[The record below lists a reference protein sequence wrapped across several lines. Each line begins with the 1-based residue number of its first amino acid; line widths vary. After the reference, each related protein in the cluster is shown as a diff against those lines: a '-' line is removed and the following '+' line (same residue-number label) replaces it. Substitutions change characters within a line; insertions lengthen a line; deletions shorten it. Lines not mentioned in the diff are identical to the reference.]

1 MPVEWFTCSHVF
13 KGAGTWLFSLEL
25 FFISFSKIIFSIFLW
40 QRYSE
45 MLFGWMEY
53 LPWSVMRAWS
63 QLWQIW
69 CIHFALH
76 RFSLLVLFLWFLC
89 DDKHFFVWRKHCAP
103 VKSHCRTITVS
114 HSVILSPYPLPMCLE
129 VSTYVVPVPPS
140 WQNFFPPHEHNFSHV
155 DYQSEMLRIY
165 SKIIEAIPIPRV
177 FVKCKS
183 LTHWFN
189 CKIVTI
195 CNIFWCAYVVVVAL
209 CMYVF
214 THCTMYNAH
223 CTGAVWILHHIRS
236 SLGVTSDRGD
246 LCVCTL
252 PQLFFKALPDIL

>member
-1 MPVEWFTCSHVF
+1 MSSSWTRRGVTTGTPEQWRTPPSPSSSSSWSLTIGKYYLFKLDASGMVHMFTCLQRGRHM
-13 KGAGTWLFSLEL
+13 ALSLEL

-53 LPWSVMRAWS
+53 LPWSVMRARS

-103 VKSHCRTITVS
+103 VKSHCRTITIS
-114 HSVILSPYPLPMCLE
+114 HSVILSPYPLPTCLE

-140 WQNFFPPHEHNFSHV
+140 WQNFFSPHEHNFGHV
-155 DYQSEMLRIY
+155 DYPSEMLR
-165 SKIIEAIPIPRV
+165 
-177 FVKCKS
+177 
-183 LTHWFN
+183 
-189 CKIVTI
+189 
-195 CNIFWCAYVVVVAL
+195 
-209 CMYVF
+209 M
-214 THCTMYNAH
+214 
-223 CTGAVWILHHIRS
+223 
-236 SLGVTSDRGD
+236 
-246 LCVCTL
+246 
-252 PQLFFKALPDIL
+252 

>member
-53 LPWSVMRAWS
+53 LPWSVMRARS

-129 VSTYVVPVPPS
+129 VSTYVIPVPPS
-140 WQNFFPPHEHNFSHV
+140 WQTVLPSSWVQF
-155 DYQSEMLRIY
+155 QSCGL
-165 SKIIEAIPIPRV
+165 PIWNV
-177 FVKCKS
+177 E
-183 LTHWFN
+183 
-189 CKIVTI
+189 
-195 CNIFWCAYVVVVAL
+195 NIFKDYWSHPYPKGVCEMQVFDTLVQLQNSDYL
-209 CMYVF
+209 QYFLMCICCCCCSMYVCIY
-214 THCTMYNAH
+214 TLYN
-223 CTGAVWILHHIRS
+223 VQ
-236 SLGVTSDRGD
+236 
-246 LCVCTL
+246 CTL
-252 PQLFFKALPDIL
+252 HRGCVNTPPYQV